1 MGKDYYKILGLEK
14 SATDEDI
21 KKAYRKMALMYHPN
35 KNKSFFAE
43 EKFKDIA
50 EAYEV
55 LSDKMKRKIYD
66 IYGEEGLKRGE
77 GIPSASGHEDGPHFR
92 YTFLGDPITIF
103 QKFFGVSD
111 PFSTFLTGV
120 VDSKFFM
127 MDKQICGSR
136 RYSFSFNNS
145 SDFSKPQDNKSHY
158 QETFNFNNNSNPSD
172 IFKSQDKSQSQS
184 NYQKTLTAFGF
195 SKKDGDLTSLPVPF
209 PVNSFSS
216 TMDEKMKIDEITTSR
231 NMSEQPILVS
241 TKDLDLYVTLEE
253 VYKGVTKKIEII
265 KRNSNCYE
273 EKILII
279 DIKPGL
285 KNGTKIIFEC
295 EGNKFPGKNPEDVIF
310 VVRDKPHQ
318 YFKCDGVN
326 LQYTAK
332 LTLRD
337 ALCGIQVDI
346 PTLTDEKVTL
356 NLSNDI
362 VRPQMT
368 KCLQGY
374 GLPYSKDFNKKG
386 DIIINF
392 DIQFPSILIDSTKKI
407 LSKIL

>member
-1 MGKDYYKILGLEK
+1 MEKNYYKILCLEK
-14 SATDEDI
+14 SASEEDI
-21 KKAYRKMALMYHPN
+21 KKAYRKMALMYHPD

-66 IYGEEGLKRGE
+66 MYGEKGLKRGE
-77 GIPSASGHEDGPHFR
+77 GIPSSAGDGLHFR
-92 YTFLGDPITIF
+92 YTFSGNPKIIF
-103 QKFFGVSD
+103 QQFFGNSD
-111 PFSTFLTGV
+111 PFSTFLTGD
-120 VDSKFFM
+120 VDSKH
-127 MDKQICGSR
+127 IISG
-136 RYSFSFNNS
+136 RYSFSFNES
-145 SDFSKPQDNKSHY
+145 FEFSKPQYSKSHY
-158 QETFNFNNNSNPSD
+158 QENFNFNNDSSNPSD
-172 IFKSQDKSQSQS
+172 IFKSQDKSQNKI
-184 NYQKTLTAFGF
+184 NYQETLTAFGF
-195 SKKDGDLTSLPVPF
+195 KKKDRNLISLPAPF
-209 PVNSFSS
+209 SVNSFLS
-216 TMDEKMKIDEITTSR
+216 TMDEKMEIDEITTTSS
-231 NMSEQPILVS
+231 NISEQSIIVS
-241 TKDLDLYVTLEE
+241 SKDLDLYVTLEE
-253 VYKGVTKKIEII
+253 IYKGVTKKIKII
-265 KRNSNCYE
+265 KRNNNCYE

-279 DIKPGL
+279 DINPGM
-285 KNGTKIIFEC
+285 KNGTKIIFEH

-310 VVRDKPHQ
+310 VIRDKPHQ
-318 YFKCDGVN
+318 YFKRDGVN

-337 ALCGIQVDI
+337 ALCGTQVEI

-368 KCLQGY
+368 KCLPGY

-386 DIIINF
+386 NIIINF

-407 LSKIL
+407 LSEIL